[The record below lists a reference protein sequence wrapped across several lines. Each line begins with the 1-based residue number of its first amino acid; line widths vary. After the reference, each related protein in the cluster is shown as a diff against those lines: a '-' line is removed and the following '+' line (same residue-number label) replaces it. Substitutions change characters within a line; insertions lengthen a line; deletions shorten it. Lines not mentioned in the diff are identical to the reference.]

1 MQSVPALPGTDLK
14 EMRSI
19 PDRARCLAI
28 RRFPGGSGLLD
39 LKVKINKPATAKV
52 QLTASTFLSFA
63 QRIDWMAAF
72 TSVQVEALIPAA
84 SASAVVLAFRARP
97 AGAA

>member
-1 MQSVPALPGTDLK
+1 MQAVPALSGTDSK

-28 RRFPGGSGLLD
+28 RTFPGGSGLL
-39 LKVKINKPATAKV
+39 VKINKPATATV
-52 QLTASTFLSFA
+52 PLTASTFLSFA
-63 QRIDWMAAF
+63 QRIDWIAAF
-72 TSVQVEALIPAA
+72 TSVQVEALIPAP